1 MKVVLNKDVKN
12 IGKKLQIVE
21 VSEGY
26 ARNYLIPRG
35 LASIASSKNVNEA
48 KTKNDALNYKK
59 KVEYEEAIKEKEILE
74 SSFIEFKHKVGE
86 GSKLFGS
93 ITEKDIADEINNK
106 FHLNINKKKIVI
118 KTPIKNLGNYT
129 VSIKLYEAVIA
140 NLKVVVVRL

>member
-35 LASIASSKNVNEA
+35 LASIASSKNVNKE

>member
-1 MKVVLNKDVKN
+1 MKVVLNKDIKN

>member
-129 VSIKLYEAVIA
+129 VCIKLYEAVIA

>member
-74 SSFIEFKHKVGE
+74 GSFIEFKHKVGE

>member
-1 MKVVLNKDVKN
+1 MKVVLNKDIKN

-74 SSFIEFKHKVGE
+74 GSFIEFKHKVGE